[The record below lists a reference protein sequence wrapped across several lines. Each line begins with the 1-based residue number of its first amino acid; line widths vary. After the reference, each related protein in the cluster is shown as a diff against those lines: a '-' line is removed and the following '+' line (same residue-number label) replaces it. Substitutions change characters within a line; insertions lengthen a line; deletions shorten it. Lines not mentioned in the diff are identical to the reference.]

1 MSQTTTLWVHPFNG
15 IAGDMMLGAL
25 IDAGADVAHLTTELQ
40 KLDVDGWTLLADP
53 ISRHGISATNVQ
65 VKTDEG
71 HSHRTAG
78 DIIALVNAADYP
90 TRVIERATAVF
101 TVLAEA
107 EGRVHN
113 KPPELVHFHEVG
125 GIDAI
130 VDVIGSCLALE
141 QLGVERIVCATI
153 SVGHGITKSAHGR
166 IPHPAPATVH
176 LLEGMP
182 VKGLDLTVELTTP
195 TGAALMRALA
205 DETGPMPTMA
215 ITGSGFGAG
224 DAELDG
230 HPNLLH
236 VVLGTGEAHKLT
248 TDELVVLETNVDD
261 LSGEYLAHAVQR
273 LMVAG
278 ALDAWATP
286 IDMKRGRP
294 AVTIAALVEPN
305 DVDAIGAVLLAET
318 GSLGYRASGV
328 ARRSVSR
335 RIGEV
340 AIDGHTIAIKESE
353 HTAKA
358 EYVDVTAAAEALD
371 RPARLIAA
379 EAEAAWA
386 LEASRKVDDDD

>member
-1 MSQTTTLWVHPFNG
+1 MTGVTTLWVHPFNG

-25 IDAGADVAHLTTELQ
+25 IDAGADVAQLTTELQ

-65 VKTDEG
+65 VKTDEC

-78 DIIALVNAADYP
+78 DIIALVQATDYP
-90 TRVIERATAVF
+90 ARVIERATAVF

-107 EGRVHN
+107 EGRVHD
-113 KPPELVHFHEVG
+113 KPPENVHFHEVG

-166 IPHPAPATVH
+166 IPHPAPATVF

-205 DETGPMPTMA
+205 DETGPMPAMT

-224 DAELDG
+224 DTELDG

-236 VVLGTGEAHKLT
+236 VVLGASETRELS

-261 LSGEYLAHAVQR
+261 LSGEYLAHAVEQ
-273 LMVAG
+273 LMAAG
-278 ALDAWATP
+278 ALDAWAAP

-294 AVTIAALVEPN
+294 AVTVAALVDPTA
-305 DVDAIGAVLLAET
+305 VDAIGAVLLAET

-328 ARRSVSR
+328 TRRSVAR
-335 RIGEV
+335 QVGEV
-340 AIDGHTIAIKESE
+340 TIEGHTIAIKESD

-358 EYVDVTAAAEALD
+358 EYIDVASAAERLG
-371 RPARLIAA
+371 RPARIVAA

-386 LEASRKVDDDD
+386 RKVETND